1 MPKNQAQWVIF
12 RRLSLKICALAIFF
26 SQIEAY
32 NFSKCAEFYLN
43 TSQVFTIEA
52 DFGANHSK
60 NSANPNGADSHIK
73 KIRAIHIGEGKYL
86 TFIGTNAQSITSQN
100 ILFYD
105 RFVGLALFSGK
116 KISQK
121 YDLIPISQSVQNLPL
136 VAITSDSIMQ
146 GKILQTQKSLK
157 NKAIFS
163 RQIPP
168 NAVISDICYQSYG
181 LGVGENRFIDKGY
194 ITRFLSENGAKIYSD
209 IGFEVKTK
217 KGALIVS
224 YVNPF
229 VRFTLLGANRTN
241 LKDKTPESL
250 RIGDEL
256 LAINGI
262 SIKNED
268 DFFDNATNLDITKK
282 ATIRIRRGGKI
293 MEFAF
298 MAMKRMRGFDERGSI
313 LDFFGIVVDENLNVI
328 RAPLGSIFRQR
339 DKILRL
345 NQIIVENKAELDSA
359 ILRVLRQKSDFS
371 FLITRKDF
379 EFFIT
384 IKNGDK

>member
-1 MPKNQAQWVIF
+1 MPKNQAQWRFWVIF
-12 RRLSLKICALAIFF
+12 RRLSLKICALAICVANQTNLLHRFALFGFALFF
-26 SQIEAY
+26 APNALNAY

-60 NSANPNGADSHIK
+60 NSANLNNMNLNSADLLIDSRTK
-73 KIRAIHIGEGKYL
+73 EIRAIHIGEGKYL
-86 TFIGTNAQSITSQN
+86 AFIGTNAQSITSQN

-121 YDLIPISQSVQNLPL
+121 YDLIPITQSIQNLPL
-136 VAITSDSIMQ
+136 VAITSDSITQ
-146 GKILQTQKSLK
+146 GKILQSQKSLK

-194 ITRFLSENGAKIYSD
+194 ISRFLSENGAKIYSD
-209 IGFEVKTK
+209 IGFEVKAQ

-229 VRFTLLGANRTN
+229 VRFTLLGANRSAN

-268 DFFDNATNLDITKK
+268 DFFDITTNLSLTQKT
-282 ATIRIRRGGKI
+282 TIRIRRGGKI

-328 RAPLGSIFRQR
+328 RVPLGSIFRQ
-339 DKILRL
+339 
-345 NQIIVENKAELDSA
+345 
-359 ILRVLRQKSDFS
+359 
-371 FLITRKDF
+371 
-379 EFFIT
+379 
-384 IKNGDK
+384 IKFCA

>member
-1 MPKNQAQWVIF
+1 MIF
-12 RRLSLKICALAIFF
+12 RRLSLKICVIAIFV

-52 DFGANHSK
+52 DFDANLGANRSK
-60 NSANPNGADSHIK
+60 NSANLNGTDSRTK
-73 KIRAIHIGEGKYL
+73 EIRAIHIGDGKYL
-86 TFIGTNAQSITSQN
+86 AFIGTSVETITSQN

-121 YDLIPISQSVQNLPL
+121 YDLIPITQSIQNLPL
-136 VAITSDSIMQ
+136 AAVTSDSITQ
-146 GKILQTQKSLK
+146 GKILQSQKSLK

-163 RQIPP
+163 HQIPQ

-181 LGVGENRFIDKGY
+181 LSVGDNRFIDKSY
-194 ITRFLSENGAKIYSD
+194 ISRFFAENGAKIYSD
-209 IGFEVKTK
+209 IGFEVKAQK
-217 KGALIVS
+217 SALIVS

-229 VRFTLLGANRTN
+229 VRFMLLGANQSANRAN

-250 RIGDEL
+250 RVGDEL

-282 ATIRIRRGGKI
+282 ATIRVRRGGKV

-298 MAMKRMRGFDERGSI
+298 IPMKRMREFDERGSI

-384 IKNGDK
+384 FKNGYK